1 MTTRTQ
7 LEAALTLADQTI
19 TGLQATVKDRKRT
32 MVNDFRSGL
41 IRGHAF
47 TGISTFCGELAQHEA
62 MLDIAQQARDQLHAQ
77 LEAFDAGRLDA
88 KGHG

>member
-1 MTTRTQ
+1 MTTRAE

-19 TGLQATVKDRKRT
+19 GELQAKVKDRKRT
-32 MVNDFRSGL
+32 MVNDFRRGL

-47 TGISTFCGELAQHEA
+47 TGISTFCGELAQDEA
-62 MLDIAQQARDQLHAQ
+62 MLDIAQQAKDQLNAQ
-77 LEAFDAGRLDA
+77 LEAFDAGRFEA